1 MCNFMCIYAYTHVF
15 VRMFTC
21 TRLYLNSCLSSHLF
35 NISTLNPQQFQFS
48 LKGNIGSSKNAFDAI
63 AAEAE
68 KSASNTLKS
77 KAIKEAKL
85 LAKLEGKEVK
95 KTSVKKREV
104 KTKPQNA
111 ESGYEKKVRIS
122 DREYNAMRQSE
133 GREYKEGKLGR
144 EDIVV
149 KKSEKIDLSTSEIE
163 EEDSLIE
170 ELMAKNVLSPKSLE
184 SEKNIPVQ
192 KKEIVGVEP
201 TPAVKK
207 EVEKVVYVKL
217 KRRIEDEDEDE
228 NSENRNPDRS
238 YDFNNLE
245 DLDDRMDELY
255 GDLESNSVKTET
267 DMIITDLAP
276 KSLKGSNS
284 KDPIKWKNGRLVNE
298 KDKFFNKIRA
308 QTIDSDDENSEEED
322 EDDEGSSEGDA
333 TERKT
338 IIKKSSSKKVVVEL
352 TGVTM
357 KNMLEHLE
365 TTIGFDGL
373 FSETNLR
380 CFSVKPSINSAL
392 KVLRQLPL
400 EWARKKIE
408 YLYIQSKK
416 RQ

>member
-1 MCNFMCIYAYTHVF
+1 MA
-15 VRMFTC
+15 
-21 TRLYLNSCLSSHLF
+21 L
-35 NISTLNPQQFQFS
+35 
-48 LKGNIGSSKNAFDAI
+48 
-63 AAEAE
+63 EAE
-68 KSASNTLKS
+68 KSASNKLKS

-85 LAKLEGKEVK
+85 LAKSEGIEIIK
-95 KTSVKKREV
+95 KTSPKKREI

-111 ESGYEKKVRIS
+111 ESGYEKKVRMS
-122 DREYNAMRQSE
+122 DREYNSMRQSE
-133 GREYKEGKLGR
+133 GREYKKDIEMKLGR
-144 EDIVV
+144 DDIVV
-149 KKSEKIDLSTSEIE
+149 QS
-163 EEDSLIE
+163 
-170 ELMAKNVLSPKSLE
+170 
-184 SEKNIPVQ
+184 KNILLDSSKILDEDTLLEEVAGQNIPEAKSIVSDKSDLMQNKIKEERIPPV
-192 KKEIVGVEP
+192 I
-201 TPAVKK
+201 K

-217 KRRIEDEDEDE
+217 KRRFDEDDE
-228 NSENRNPDRS
+228 NENENENENKNKDRS
-238 YDFNNLE
+238 YDFDSLE

-255 GDLESNSVKTET
+255 GELSDDSDSVNKNTEMNKINT
-267 DMIITDLAP
+267 EIAS
-276 KSLKGSNS
+276 KASKGSSS

-298 KDKFFNKIRA
+298 KDKFFDKIRA
-308 QTIDSDDENSEEED
+308 ENANSDSDEEEEEENDTEDEGEDIDESEENNQNIK
-322 EDDEGSSEGDA
+322 

-338 IIKKSSSKKVVVEL
+338 IIKKSNTSSKKVTVEL

-373 FSETNLR
+373 FTETNLR

>member
-1 MCNFMCIYAYTHVF
+1 M
-15 VRMFTC
+15 
-21 TRLYLNSCLSSHLF
+21 
-35 NISTLNPQQFQFS
+35 
-48 LKGNIGSSKNAFDAI
+48 
-63 AAEAE
+63 
-68 KSASNTLKS
+68 
-77 KAIKEAKL
+77 
-85 LAKLEGKEVK
+85 
-95 KTSVKKREV
+95 KKREI

-111 ESGYEKKVRIS
+111 ESGYEKKVRMS
-122 DREYNAMRQSE
+122 DREFNAMRQSE
-133 GREYKEGKLGR
+133 SREYKEEKSER
-144 EDIVV
+144 DDIVV
-149 KKSEKIDLSTSEIE
+149 KKSEKIVLSTSEIE

-184 SEKNIPVQ
+184 IEKNVPAQ
-192 KKEIVGVEP
+192 KKEIAVVEP
-201 TPAVKK
+201 TPVVKK

-228 NSENRNPDRS
+228 DEKESSENEDSRS
-238 YDFNNLE
+238 YDFSNLE

-298 KDKFFNKIRA
+298 KDKFFDKIRT
-308 QTIDSDDENSEEED
+308 QTIGNDDENSEEEED
-322 EDDEGSSEGDA
+322 EDEDRSEGDA

-338 IIKKSSSKKVVVEL
+338 TIKKSSSKKVVVEL

-416 RQ
+416 QQ

>member
-1 MCNFMCIYAYTHVF
+1 MCLCVCACNY
-15 VRMFTC
+15 
-21 TRLYLNSCLSSHLF
+21 RLPPYYCLHIFLTFQHS
-35 NISTLNPQQFQFS
+35 QFP

-95 KTSVKKREV
+95 KTSAKKREI

-111 ESGYEKKVRIS
+111 ESGYEKKVRMS

-133 GREYKEGKLGR
+133 SRDYKEEKLGR
-144 EDIVV
+144 EEIV
-149 KKSEKIDLSTSEIE
+149 KKNDKIVLSTSDIE

-170 ELMAKNVLSPKSLE
+170 ELMAKNVLPPTSLE
-184 SEKNIPVQ
+184 SEKNDLIQ
-192 KKEIVGVEP
+192 EKEIVVVEP
-201 TPAVKK
+201 RPVVKK

-217 KRRIEDEDEDE
+217 KRRVEDKNEDE
-228 NSENRNPDRS
+228 NEDEKSENGNLDRS

-298 KDKFFNKIRA
+298 KDKFFDKIRT
-308 QTIDSDDENSEEED
+308 QTNDSDDENSEEDQDQD
-322 EDDEGSSEGDA
+322 EHEEISEGGSEGDA
-333 TERKT
+333 SERKKV
-338 IIKKSSSKKVVVEL
+338 IKKSSNKKVVVEL

>member
-1 MCNFMCIYAYTHVF
+1 M
-15 VRMFTC
+15 
-21 TRLYLNSCLSSHLF
+21 
-35 NISTLNPQQFQFS
+35 
-48 LKGNIGSSKNAFDAI
+48 
-63 AAEAE
+63 
-68 KSASNTLKS
+68 
-77 KAIKEAKL
+77 
-85 LAKLEGKEVK
+85 AKLEGKEVK
-95 KTSVKKREV
+95 KTLVKKREI

-111 ESGYEKKVRIS
+111 ESGYEKKVRMS
-122 DREYNAMRQSE
+122 DREYNAMRQLES
-133 GREYKEGKLGR
+133 RDHKEEKLGR
-144 EDIVV
+144 EDAVR
-149 KKSEKIDLSTSEIE
+149 KSEKIVINTSDIQEQ
-163 EEDSLIE
+163 DSLME
-170 ELMAKNVLSPKSLE
+170 ELMAKNVPSPKSSE
-184 SEKNIPVQ
+184 SETNVLIQ
-192 KKEIVGVEP
+192 KKEIVVVAP
-201 TPAVKK
+201 TPVVKK

-217 KRRIEDEDEDE
+217 KRRIEDEDKTEEE
-228 NSENRNPDRS
+228 NSENGNSEKEGSRS
-238 YDFNNLE
+238 YDFSNLE

-255 GDLESNSVKTET
+255 GDLDSNSLKRET

-298 KDKFFNKIRA
+298 KDKFFDKIRT
-308 QTIDSDDENSEEED
+308 QTNDSDGENSVGEEEED
-322 EDDEGSSEGDA
+322 DDDNEGSSEGDV
-333 TERKT
+333 TGRKT

-365 TTIGFDGL
+365 TTIGFNGL

>member
-1 MCNFMCIYAYTHVF
+1 M
-15 VRMFTC
+15 
-21 TRLYLNSCLSSHLF
+21 
-35 NISTLNPQQFQFS
+35 
-48 LKGNIGSSKNAFDAI
+48 
-63 AAEAE
+63 
-68 KSASNTLKS
+68 KS

-85 LAKLEGKEVK
+85 LAKSEGMEIIK
-95 KTSVKKREV
+95 KTSTKKREI

-111 ESGYEKKVRIS
+111 ESGYEKKVRMS
-122 DREYNAMRQSE
+122 DKEYNSMRQSE
-133 GREYKEGKLGR
+133 GREYNKEEKMKLGR
-144 EDIVV
+144 DNIVV
-149 KKSEKIDLSTSEIE
+149 QSKNILSDASEIL
-163 EEDSLIE
+163 EEDSLLE
-170 ELMAKNVLSPKSLE
+170 ELAGQNISQVKSTVSDKSDLMQNKIKE
-184 SEKNIPVQ
+184 ERTPPV
-192 KKEIVGVEP
+192 I
-201 TPAVKK
+201 K

-217 KRRIEDEDEDE
+217 KRRFDEDDVENEEENEDEGG
-228 NSENRNPDRS
+228 NRDNKNKNRS
-238 YDFNNLE
+238 YDFESLE

-255 GDLESNSVKTET
+255 GELGNDSDSVNTNTEINKINT
-267 DMIITDLAP
+267 EIALKA
-276 KSLKGSNS
+276 SKGSSS

-298 KDKFFNKIRA
+298 KDKFFDKIRA
-308 QTIDSDDENSEEED
+308 ESVNSDDDEEENDTEDESEDIDESEESNET
-322 EDDEGSSEGDA
+322 SK

-338 IIKKSSSKKVVVEL
+338 VIKKSNTSSKKVTVEL

-373 FSETNLR
+373 FTETNLR

>member
-1 MCNFMCIYAYTHVF
+1 
-15 VRMFTC
+15 
-21 TRLYLNSCLSSHLF
+21 
-35 NISTLNPQQFQFS
+35 
-48 LKGNIGSSKNAFDAI
+48 
-63 AAEAE
+63 
-68 KSASNTLKS
+68 
-77 KAIKEAKL
+77 

-95 KTSVKKREV
+95 KTSVKKREI

-111 ESGYEKKVRIS
+111 ESGYEKKVRMS

-133 GREYKEGKLGR
+133 SREFKEEKLGR
-144 EDIVV
+144 DEIV
-149 KKSEKIDLSTSEIE
+149 KKNDEIVLSTLHLE
-163 EEDSLIE
+163 EEDSLI
-170 ELMAKNVLSPKSLE
+170 LSPKSLE
-184 SEKNIPVQ
+184 IEKNVPLQ
-192 KKEIVGVEP
+192 KKEIVES
-201 TPAVKK
+201 TPVVKK
-207 EVEKVVYVKL
+207 DVEKVVYVKL
-217 KRRIEDEDEDE
+217 KRRIEDENEDLDE
-228 NSENRNPDRS
+228 NSENGNLDRT

-298 KDKFFNKIRA
+298 KDKFFDKIRT
-308 QTIDSDDENSEEED
+308 QTIDSDEDENSEEDDED
-322 EDDEGSSEGDA
+322 EDEENSEGDA

-338 IIKKSSSKKVVVEL
+338 IIRKSNSKKVVVEL

>member
-1 MCNFMCIYAYTHVF
+1 M
-15 VRMFTC
+15 
-21 TRLYLNSCLSSHLF
+21 
-35 NISTLNPQQFQFS
+35 
-48 LKGNIGSSKNAFDAI
+48 
-63 AAEAE
+63 
-68 KSASNTLKS
+68 
-77 KAIKEAKL
+77 
-85 LAKLEGKEVK
+85 AKLEGKEVK
-95 KTSVKKREV
+95 KTSVKKREI

-111 ESGYEKKVRIS
+111 ESGYEKKVRMS
-122 DREYNAMRQSE
+122 DREFNAMRQSE
-133 GREYKEGKLGR
+133 NREYKEEKLGR
-144 EDIVV
+144 EDIVQN
-149 KKSEKIDLSTSEIE
+149 SEKIVLSTSEIE

-184 SEKNIPVQ
+184 SEKNVPAQ
-192 KKEIVGVEP
+192 KKEIVVVEP

-217 KRRIEDEDEDE
+217 KRRTEDENEYEGSEDE
-228 NSENRNPDRS
+228 NSENRNLNRS

-255 GDLESNSVKTET
+255 GDLESDSVKTET

-276 KSLKGSNS
+276 QSLKGSNS

-298 KDKFFNKIRA
+298 KDKFFDKIRT
-308 QTIDSDDENSEEED
+308 QTNDSDDENSEEED
-322 EDDEGSSEGDA
+322 EDDEESSEIDA

-338 IIKKSSSKKVVVEL
+338 IIKKSNSKKVTVEL

-373 FSETNLR
+373 FTETNLR